1 MIEINGT
8 VRCGKRWRPAAGFE
22 GFTKMNRQKSKAL
35 AWSTTLVLGLFCH
48 FQSAQADDYFVIEP
62 NLPCLALMEKEFN
75 DELLIAGKQVAIRK
89 NSSAI
94 NETFKLG
101 FDYFAELRGKNERGS
116 IHRETATNE
125 LVMVIPDRDLPC
137 RALVS
142 MASEDDFAGLP
153 LAVRNPGGRQAPA
166 EPAPRLPQPAVED
179 IVAEPKTAPEILIGN
194 AFTKGKQGTITGR
207 IRTTSE
213 IVELTIDGSEIDV
226 GFAGNFEFQTFVPTG
241 GINVEIEAT
250 DSFGLTSRVFLA
262 LERPADNSAPALNFD
277 RLNPLGRST
286 EANGDALA
294 LIVGVANYENTSARA
309 VFADSDALMFK
320 DFASEKLG
328 IPESR
333 INTLVD
339 EGADFREVLLG
350 VKRWLSRAVRQGQSD
365 VYIFFAGHGLATDDG
380 ETMYLLPYDGAPE
393 LLEDTAVS
401 TERLFS
407 DIAAA
412 MPRSVTVFLDTCYS
426 GNTRGPEMLIAS
438 RPISIRAREQTLP
451 DGFTVITAAA
461 GDQTAKP
468 LQEAKHGMFSYFLM
482 KGMEGD
488 ADANKDD
495 QITAGELHAYVLRN
509 VIQQSGGSQTP
520 QIQGDADRVLVRF
533 Q

>member
-1 MIEINGT
+1 M
-8 VRCGKRWRPAAGFE
+8 
-22 GFTKMNRQKSKAL
+22 MNRFKSRAL
-35 AWSTTLVLGLFCH
+35 AWSITSVLGLFCH
-48 FQSAQADDYFVIEP
+48 LQSTLADEYFVIEP
-62 NLPCLALMEKEFN
+62 NLPCLALMEREFG
-75 DELLIAGKQVAIRK
+75 DELLVAGKQVAIRK

-94 NETFKLG
+94 KQTFKLG
-101 FDYFAELRGKNERGS
+101 FQYFAELKGRNERGS
-116 IHRETATNE
+116 IHRETAANE

-142 MASEDDFAGLP
+142 IASEGAFAGVP
-153 LAVRNPGGRQAPA
+153 FAARVPEDPDLAA
-166 EPAPRLPQPAVED
+166 EPAPGLPRPAAED
-179 IVAEPKTAPEILIGN
+179 IVSEPKTAPEILIGN
-194 AFTKGKQGTITGR
+194 VFTKGKQGTITGR
-207 IRTTSE
+207 IRTTSD
-213 IVELTIDGSEIDV
+213 IVEFTIDGSDIDV
-226 GFAGNFEFQTFVPTG
+226 GIAGNFEFQTFVPAG

-250 DSFGLTSRVFLA
+250 NSFGLTSRLFLA
-262 LERPADNSAPALNFD
+262 LERPAEISAPSLSFD
-277 RLNPLGRST
+277 RLNPLGRPT
-286 EANGDALA
+286 KANEDALA

-426 GNTRGPEMLIAS
+426 GTTRGPEMLIAS
-438 RPISIRAREQTLP
+438 RPIAIRTREQTVP

-468 LQEAKHGMFSYFLM
+468 LEEARHGMFSYFLM

-495 QITAGELHAYVLRN
+495 KITAGELHAYVQRN
-509 VIQQSGGSQTP
+509 VIQQSSGSQTP
-520 QIQGDADRVLVRF
+520 EIQGDADRVLVRF